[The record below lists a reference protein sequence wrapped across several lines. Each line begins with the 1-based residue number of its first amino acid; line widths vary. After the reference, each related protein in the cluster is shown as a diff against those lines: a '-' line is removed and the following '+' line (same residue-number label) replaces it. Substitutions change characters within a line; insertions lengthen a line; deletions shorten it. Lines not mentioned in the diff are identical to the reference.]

1 MSDAQSKIV
10 WFKLRPQFWAE
21 SEKFEF
27 KIPFEQISKASGY
40 VIFEFRKNYKLWL
53 KNLKIIWDLLHLALF
68 DYFLDLLE
76 MISLG
81 KRFIEKN

>member
-40 VIFEFRKNYKLWL
+40 VIFEFRKIKNY
-53 KNLKIIWDLLHLALF
+53 D
-68 DYFLDLLE
+68 
-76 MISLG
+76 
-81 KRFIEKN
+81 